1 MCTNY
6 RPGSRDYLRNQL
18 GVAADFDYVA
28 ETYPA
33 YRAPIVTRAA
43 QGRRC
48 LSAGFGLIPPWA
60 RDAKIARSTYNAR
73 SETVAA
79 KPSFRHAWG
88 AAQFCL
94 VPMQC
99 FYEPSYAS
107 GRALRWRIEAA
118 DGEPFCAAGI
128 WECWRDPHGAELFTF
143 SLLTINAD
151 GHALMGAFH
160 APDDEKRSIVLLAPQ
175 DHEAWLQ
182 ADPQRAPQLLRP
194 FAAADFVAA
203 PDPRPVAA
211 KSAPR

>member
-6 RPGSRDYLRNQL
+6 RPGSRDFLRERL
-18 GVAADFDYVA
+18 GVEADFDFVA
-28 ETYPA
+28 EVYPA
-33 YRAPIVTRAA
+33 YRAPIVAHGP

-48 LSAGFGLIPPWA
+48 FAAGFGLVPPWA

-79 KPSFRHAWG
+79 KPSFRHAWH
-88 AAQFCL
+88 AAQYCL

-107 GRALRWRIEAA
+107 GRSVRWRVAAA
-118 DGEPFCAAGI
+118 DGQAFCAAGI
-128 WECWRDPHGAELFTF
+128 WERWHAATGGELLTF

-151 GHALMGAFH
+151 AHGLMRAFH
-160 APDDEKRSIVLLAPQ
+160 APGDEKRSIVVLAPA
-175 DHEAWLQ
+175 DYDAWLH
-182 ADPQRAPQLLRP
+182 ADPRTATALLRP
-194 FAAADFVAA
+194 FDAAAFTTA

-211 KSAPR
+211 KAAAR